1 MSLVQDVLGAGL
13 PAAESAEY
21 SVSVGIRTAFFP
33 LLRNET
39 TQRLSWV
46 FGFWFCFFFF
56 FELGFLSS
64 LGWLYTLQLQR
75 WRLVIPE
82 FGRRGQANHPGLLDK
97 FEAAERAS
105 FRKERE
111 GSECGTGKMAQPVR
125 ALLFRRF

>member
-1 MSLVQDVLGAGL
+1 M
-13 PAAESAEY
+13 
-21 SVSVGIRTAFFP
+21 
-33 LLRNET
+33 
-39 TQRLSWV
+39 V
-46 FGFWFCFFFF
+46 FGFVFFFF